1 MSFNSPFTGN
11 VIVPTDVSYRS
22 ITLSANTTLEWPING
37 NATANYAAR
46 IMNVTA
52 TSGGLVLRMPP
63 ANQASVGQDALI
75 RNVGANSFTVAD
87 YNGNVIVVAAAS
99 EAKYIYITTNPN
111 EAGTWGIIAFGVGSS
126 AADASSLDG
135 LGLTTIGSTLNTAY
149 PVQTFSS
156 SYTAVAADRAK
167 TFVWTAGAG
176 TLTLTA
182 SSTLGDNWFVLV
194 RNGGTGTLTVAP
206 SGGDL
211 INGNVTLALN
221 PADSAI
227 ICCSGSAFFTVGVG
241 KNTDFNFSQNTK
253 AVVSGSYILT
263 ASEAASPIQ
272 KFTGTLLGNVTVTV
286 PQTIAVYYV
295 TNQTNTG
302 AGYTVTLTTGVAGSA
317 AAVIPAGQ
325 QIILICDSQ
334 SLYNASTIAAGA
346 SVVSLDDG
354 AVSSPSLN
362 FSTELTTG
370 VYRPASGQWGVSILG
385 AQRLLLQA
393 SGLTITGGIGAT
405 GNLTVGGTSTLS
417 ALTASTALA
426 LDGSKNI
433 VSVTNTGTGNNVLA
447 NSPTLTLNNATGLPI
462 STGVSGL
469 GTGVASALAVNV
481 GAAGAPVVNG
491 GALGTPSGGVLTN
504 ATGLPLSTGVTGVLP
519 VANGG
524 TALSSYTANR
534 VFYASGTTT
543 FAQSANLTFDGSTLS
558 VSDVKVG
565 RGGGNVNVNTAVG
578 WLALDS
584 NTTGAYNVAIGYG
597 AMLSNVDGTRNVAV
611 GYAAMTANNGGDYNV
626 AVGMQA
632 LSFSTNANYN
642 SAVGYDALANVST
655 ANYNTGLGYRA
666 LRAATTGSN
675 NTSLGADAL
684 LLNQTGSNNVAI
696 GYQAAD
702 AYTGSNVVAVGAG
715 ALSSVTTGNNN
726 TAVGKDALQLVNTS
740 TGSTAVGFEALL
752 KATNSGNTAVGNQAL
767 REVTGGALGNT
778 AIGSEAGGSLTT
790 GSNNTIIGYQANAS
804 SPTVSNEVTI
814 GNSSVTLLRVPGLT
828 LTAGAKWINNGTQ
841 TVAALVAAATAG
853 AGARA
858 VVTDANATT
867 FASIVAGGGANVVPV
882 YSDGTNWRI
891 G

>member
-211 INGNVTLALN
+211 INGNVSLALN

-253 AVVSGSYILT
+253 AVTTGSYVLT
-263 ASEAASPIQ
+263 ASEASNPIQ
-272 KFTGTLLGNVTVTV
+272 KFTGTLTGNVTVTV

-295 TNQTNTG
+295 TNQTDGTG

-385 AQRLLLQA
+385 TQRALLQA

-447 NSPTLTLNNATGLPI
+447 TSPTLTTPN
-462 STGVSGL
+462 
-469 GTGVASALAVNV
+469 
-481 GAAGAPVVNG
+481 
-491 GALGTPSGGVLTN
+491 LGTPSAVTLTN
-504 ATGLPLSTGVTGVLP
+504 ATGLPLSTGVTGALP

-524 TALSSYTANR
+524 TGITAFGTGVATALGQNVTGSGGIVLASGPTLGASTFTGGAQTTPVAVTFSATAMTVDCALSN
-534 VFYASGTTT
+534 VFTTT
-543 FAQSANLTFDGSTLS
+543 FTANVTTAPTISNPRDGQTINWFITQDGTGNRTMTWPASFKWAEGATKTLS
-558 VSDVKVG
+558 
-565 RGGGNVNVNTAVG
+565 TA
-578 WLALDS
+578 ANS
-584 NTTGAYNVAIGYG
+584 
-597 AMLSNVDGTRNVAV
+597 VD
-611 GYAAMTANNGGDYNV
+611 
-626 AVGMQA
+626 
-632 LSFSTNANYN
+632 L
-642 SAVGYDALANVST
+642 
-655 ANYNTGLGYRA
+655 
-666 LRAATTGSN
+666 
-675 NTSLGADAL
+675 
-684 LLNQTGSNNVAI
+684 
-696 GYQAAD
+696 
-702 AYTGSNVVAVGAG
+702 VVATY
-715 ALSSVTTGNNN
+715 L
-726 TAVGKDALQLVNTS
+726 
-740 TGSTAVGFEALL
+740 
-752 KATNSGNTAVGNQAL
+752 
-767 REVTGGALGNT
+767 
-778 AIGSEAGGSLTT
+778 SLT
-790 GSNNTIIGYQANAS
+790 GFWY
-804 SPTVSNEVTI
+804 VSLSKRFI
-814 GNSSVTLLRVPGLT
+814 
-828 LTAGAKWINNGTQ
+828 
-841 TVAALVAAATAG
+841 
-853 AGARA
+853 
-858 VVTDANATT
+858 
-867 FASIVAGGGANVVPV
+867 
-882 YSDGTNWRI
+882 
-891 G
+891 